1 MQSTPG
7 QQTDPEMDPGTDHL
21 TDHQAKI
28 IHSIH
33 HKILDQ
39 ITEAAITQATMTA
52 TTERTT
58 AETTAE
64 TEITNNNQD
73 TNREIRT
80 TQTANRYD
88 NNQDRN
94 RYDNNQDRNRYD
106 NNQDRNRFDNRRR
119 PNKCQHHRNQ
129 HKAQVIFEFSDQN
142 IMEMMQMVRGFIN
155 LIKAN
160 PTTRDQYKSNKL
172 ATHKYDNEV
181 NESEI
186 QSSSLEQVQQFFNED
201 SDVIFDALVAA
212 EYIDEIECTDG
223 IGQQQA

>member
-1 MQSTPG
+1 
-7 QQTDPEMDPGTDHL
+7 
-21 TDHQAKI
+21 
-28 IHSIH
+28 
-33 HKILDQ
+33 
-39 ITEAAITQATMTA
+39 MTA
-52 TTERTT
+52 TTGRTT
-58 AETTAE
+58 AKTTAE

-73 TNREIRT
+73 TNRETKT
-80 TQTANRYD
+80 TQTGND

-94 RYDNNQDRNRYD
+94 RYDNNQDRH
-106 NNQDRNRFDNRRR
+106 RFDNRRR
-119 PNKCQHHRNQ
+119 PNNYQHHRNQ

-160 PTTRDQYKSNKL
+160 PTTREQYKSNKL
-172 ATHKYDNEV
+172 ATCKYDNEV

-212 EYIDEIECTDG
+212 DYIDEIECTDG
-223 IGQQQA
+223 ICQQQA